1 MGLRAF
7 IYGGVPV
14 LAEGL
19 TESPKAED
27 LCIAADSGYQL
38 ACRLGQKVDILV
50 GDMDSLGISVP
61 EGTMEVHRLPT
72 EKDLTDVQVAV
83 ELAVGRGAD
92 EIIIV
97 SSLSGRLDHTL
108 STLAILEDMRGRGI
122 HAYVT
127 DGQNRARFI
136 RSTSTLIAR
145 SQYRYLSLI
154 AADETVKG
162 VSVEGCKYPLKK
174 ATLCRRVQFAVSN
187 EITGN
192 VALISVKKG
201 GLYII
206 ESKDR

>member
-7 IYGGVPV
+7 IYGGGPV

-38 ACRLGQKVDILV
+38 ACRLGHKVDILV
-50 GDMDSLGISVP
+50 GDMDSLGISIP

-127 DGQNRARFI
+127 DGQKPRPVHPGYVYVDRPKSVPVFVADRGG
-136 RSTSTLIAR
+136 RDR
-145 SQYRYLSLI
+145 EGGQRGGMQVSLEKS
-154 AADETVKG
+154 D
-162 VSVEGCKYPLKK
+162 SVPTGAVC
-174 ATLCRRVQFAVSN
+174 RVQRDHGQRGAHFGK
-187 EITGN
+187 EGRT
-192 VALISVKKG
+192 LHH
-201 GLYII
+201 
-206 ESKDR
+206 